1 MRPPS
6 SDTASAAPAVALS
19 RREQRRLGALGHH
32 LAQWREALE
41 LLRRRPEKGELPA
54 ASREHIGACLALLPA
69 SSEVTRREVGVLI
82 EHKPEARWCAT
93 IAAVGDTAEISAAAR
108 ALLHLP
114 ALRRTWAIW
123 LRASVLASLR
133 QRLGVAWMADPAD
146 LPCHAAIQ
154 GLGLACWA
162 DFWRLA
168 DSGRRFRVSFAGDP
182 APLVLETQSEAADW
196 QAAAARLGACGLGGA
211 LVEELPGADW
221 QAAQAVFERMDG
233 RWEMTAIAPVE

>member
-41 LLRRRPEKGELPA
+41 LLRRRHEKGELPA

-108 ALLHLP
+108 ALIHWPCLLGG
-114 ALRRTWAIW
+114 L
-123 LRASVLASLR
+123 LAAGR
-133 QRLGVAWMADPAD
+133 QRQTLSRELCRRSGTAGFGDAKRSR
-146 LPCHAAIQ
+146 
-154 GLGLACWA
+154 GLAGGS
-162 DFWRLA
+162 RPPRGLRV
-168 DSGRRFRVSFAGDP
+168 GRRAG
-182 APLVLETQSEAADW
+182 
-196 QAAAARLGACGLGGA
+196 
-211 LVEELPGADW
+211 
-221 QAAQAVFERMDG
+221 
-233 RWEMTAIAPVE
+233 